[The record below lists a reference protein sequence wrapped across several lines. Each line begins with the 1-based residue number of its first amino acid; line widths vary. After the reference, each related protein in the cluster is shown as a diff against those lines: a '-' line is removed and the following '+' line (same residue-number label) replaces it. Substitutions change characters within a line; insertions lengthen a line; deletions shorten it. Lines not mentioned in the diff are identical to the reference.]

1 MESLQ
6 RLFSQKIFSLTEKIQ
21 KDFPSIYEHLDET
34 PFSLK
39 FYNKHEI
46 DNVDLMAYLEQL
58 ISQIN
63 YYKKTTYN
71 QDKHPTKKSNKNNN
85 NTITQNENWSYQK
98 QKLLEIYPILKETD
112 LLYIDGKKE
121 EMIERVCEILKITKK
136 ELHLLLKII

>member
-71 QDKHPTKKSNKNNN
+71 QDKHPTKKAI
-85 NTITQNENWSYQK
+85 NTITIQSRKMKTGAIRNKNY
-98 QKLLEIYPILKETD
+98 
-112 LLYIDGKKE
+112 
-121 EMIERVCEILKITKK
+121 
-136 ELHLLLKII
+136 